1 MTRLLHAELLK
12 LRTTRTFAA
21 LAGCAVAVA
30 LLVVVI
36 AATVVPVDDIDLR
49 VLLLNNPSGIF
60 IWLLGA
66 IAITGEWRHRTI
78 ASSVLAAPDRVR
90 LLCAKTL
97 AYGLAGVVVS
107 LVATTTMML
116 AGTLIMSG
124 RGGATLGLV
133 ELADVLWRCLTV
145 AALLAALGVGVGALL
160 RNQVLTITALLLLGF
175 AIEPLLLP
183 LIPEVV
189 RFGPTVGAPSG
200 ILGTD
205 YPGVSL
211 LAPGLA
217 VAVSIAWASAAIAAG
232 AALLR
237 GRDLV

>member
-21 LAGCAVAVA
+21 LTGCAVAVA
-30 LLVVVI
+30 LLFVI
-36 AATVVPVDDIDLR
+36 LAATLVPVDEVGLR
-49 VLLLNNPSGIF
+49 DLLLSNPSGIF

-66 IAITGEWRHRTI
+66 IGITGEWRHCTI
-78 ASSVLAAPDRVR
+78 SSSVLAAPDRVR
-90 LLCAKTL
+90 LLTAKTL
-97 AYGLAGVVVS
+97 AYALAGVVVS
-107 LVATTTMML
+107 LVVTASMML
-116 AGTLIMSG
+116 AGTMIVSD

-133 ELADVLWRCLTV
+133 ELADVLWRNVTV

-160 RNQVLTITALLLLGF
+160 RNQIVTVTALLLLGF

-183 LIPEVV
+183 LIPEIV
-189 RFGPTVGAPSG
+189 RFGPTVGAPSA

-211 LAPGLA
+211 LAPGFA
-217 VAVSIAWASAAIAAG
+217 VAVSIAWASAAFTAA
-232 AALLR
+232 AAFLR

>member
-12 LRTTRTFAA
+12 LRTTRTFVA

-30 LLVVVI
+30 LLVVI
-36 AATVVPVDDIDLR
+36 LAATLVPVDKIGLHD
-49 VLLLNNPSGIF
+49 LLLSNPSGIF

-66 IAITGEWRHRTI
+66 IGITGEWRHRTI

-90 LLCAKTL
+90 LLTAKTL
-97 AYGLAGVVVS
+97 AYALAGIVVS
-107 LVATTTMML
+107 LVVTASMML
-116 AGTLIMSG
+116 AGSLIVSG

-133 ELADVLWRCLTV
+133 ELADVLWRNLTV

-160 RNQVLTITALLLLGF
+160 RNQIVTVTALLLLGF

-183 LIPEVV
+183 LIPEIV
-189 RFGPTVGAPSG
+189 RFGPTVGAPSA

-205 YPGVSL
+205 YPGVST

-217 VAVSIAWASAAIAAG
+217 VAVSVAWASAAFAAG